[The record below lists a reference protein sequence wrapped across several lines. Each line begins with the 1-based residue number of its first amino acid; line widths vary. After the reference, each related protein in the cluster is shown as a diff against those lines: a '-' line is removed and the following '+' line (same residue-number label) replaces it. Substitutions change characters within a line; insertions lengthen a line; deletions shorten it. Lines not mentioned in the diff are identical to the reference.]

1 MLGVGVGVGG
11 SEVTSQILPGAYIK
25 DHIAM
30 CLH

>member
-1 MLGVGVGVGG
+1 MSGVGVGG
-11 SEVTSQILPGAYIK
+11 SEVTSKILPGAYIK

>member
-1 MLGVGVGVGG
+1 MSGVGVGG
-11 SEVTSQILPGAYIK
+11 SEVTSQILTGAYIK